1 MEHKFCLI
9 CGGIKTIASFLCA
22 TCLWAQVGTT
32 ELDFGKIA
40 KQDKAVNDFSHD
52 GIDLVFSTTSTG
64 LTLSASPGDLM
75 TDFIGI
81 HQIYQPAPPPKIDF
95 IQKPDRS

>member
-1 MEHKFCLI
+1 MS
-9 CGGIKTIASFLCA
+9 CGSIKSIASLLCA
-22 TCLWAQVGTT
+22 ACLWAQVGTT

-40 KQDKAVNDFSHD
+40 KQDKAVNDFSHN

-75 TDFIGI
+75 IDFA
-81 HQIYQPAPPPKIDF
+81 HIYQIEHPTPP
-95 IQKPDRS
+95 IQFYSHGESV